1 MIRHW
6 SRKRSRP
13 SWNFDRPFKIAY
25 YGAESI
31 PWTES
36 SGTCVF
42 RLWERDW
49 RQGWPGKKGRLA
61 KRWTKCTSPP
71 SMRRIRTSKF
81 IAWRKRCSQNLQLF
95 SPFFL
100 FHLLLSSFPF
110 FSPNSCTINLPAG
123 QWERIL
129 FVSGHKRLIIEA
141 KFPQI
146 TMKHGVINV
155 RCVRGNRV
163 HTCRA
168 HLATDW
174 PRRVVRLRTLPL
186 VRDRILNFTR
196 FVSRLGLA
204 AAFKF
209 E

>member
-1 MIRHW
+1 M
-6 SRKRSRP
+6 
-13 SWNFDRPFKIAY
+13 
-25 YGAESI
+25 

-36 SGTCVF
+36 AHVCSVYGNEIDVKG
-42 RLWERDW
+42 D
-49 RQGWPGKKGRLA
+49 QGRRGGSQKDGPNVRA
-61 KRWTKCTSPP
+61 P
-71 SMRRIRTSKF
+71 SMRRTRTSNF

-100 FHLLLSSFPF
+100 FHLLLLSSFF
-110 FSPNSCTINLPAG
+110 FLSSSFCTINLPAG
-123 QWERIL
+123 RGQERTL
-129 FVSGHKRLIIEA
+129 FVSAHKRLIIEA

-155 RCVRGNRV
+155 RCVRDDRV
-163 HTCRA
+163 IHTCRT

-174 PRRVVRLRTLPL
+174 PCRVVRLRTLPL

-196 FVSRLGLA
+196 FVSRLDLA

>member
-1 MIRHW
+1 MNGI
-6 SRKRSRP
+6 
-13 SWNFDRPFKIAY
+13 
-25 YGAESI
+25 
-31 PWTES
+31 
-36 SGTCVF
+36 GTCVF

-61 KRWTKCTSPP
+61 KRWTKCTGPFDEEDS
-71 SMRRIRTSKF
+71 
-81 IAWRKRCSQNLQLF
+81 NEQLYRLTQTMLPELTTFLSFLSF
-95 SPFFL
+95 SSSSSFFFFFL
-100 FHLLLSSFPF
+100 SSSF
-110 FSPNSCTINLPAG
+110 CTINLPAG
-123 QWERIL
+123 RGQEMIL
-129 FVSGHKRLIIEA
+129 FVLAHRRLIIEA

-155 RCVRGNRV
+155 RCVRDDRV
-163 HTCRA
+163 IYTCRT

-174 PRRVVRLRTLPL
+174 PCRVVRLRTLPL

-196 FVSRLGLA
+196 FVSRLDLA

>member
-1 MIRHW
+1 M
-6 SRKRSRP
+6 
-13 SWNFDRPFKIAY
+13 
-25 YGAESI
+25 

-71 SMRRIRTSKF
+71 FDEKDS
-81 IAWRKRCSQNLQLF
+81 NEQLYRLTQTMLPELTTFLSFLSF
-95 SPFFL
+95 SSSSFFFFL
-100 FHLLLSSFPF
+100 L
-110 FSPNSCTINLPAG
+110 SPNSCTINLPAG
-123 QWERIL
+123 QWEWIL

-186 VRDRILNFTR
+186 VRDQILNFTR